1 VWPRRTT
8 PVLAAAGLALL
19 IVAPFLFYP
28 LFLIKAICFCLFA
41 CAFKLSMGTAG
52 LLSFGH
58 AAFFGGAAYVA
69 AHAAKVWGFPF
80 ELAVLAGAASGALLG
95 FAFGAISI
103 RRHGIY
109 FAMITLALAQLVYFV
124 ALQAPFTHSEDGI
137 QGVPRGYLFG
147 IVDLSDKYA
156 MYYTTAAIFVAG
168 YLLIVRIIHSPFGKV
183 LDAIREDPART
194 LSLGYD
200 INRFRLLAFVLSAA
214 LSGLAGATKAIAF
227 QFASLTDVHWAT
239 SGDVILMALL
249 GGIGTTFGPVVG
261 AVVIVSLDEFLAE
274 SGLPIQPI
282 IGTIFVLCILLF
294 RNGIVG
300 TLERWVKPGIAQ
312 RADPVA
318 T

>member
-1 VWPRRTT
+1 V
-8 PVLAAAGLALL
+8 GLA
-19 IVAPFLFYP
+19 
-28 LFLIKAICFCLFA
+28 
-41 CAFKLSMGTAG
+41 
-52 LLSFGH
+52 FG
-58 AAFFGGAAYVA
+58 V
-69 AHAAKVWGFPF
+69 
-80 ELAVLAGAASGALLG
+80 
-95 FAFGAISI
+95 ISI

-109 FAMITLALAQLVYFV
+109 FAMITLALAQLIYFV

-137 QGVPRGYLFG
+137 QGVPRGHLFG
-147 IVDLSDKYA
+147 LVDLSGTFA
-156 MYYTTAAIFVAG
+156 MYYTSAAIFIAG

-183 LDAIREDPART
+183 LDAIRDDPARA

-200 INRFRLLAFVLSAA
+200 IDRFRLLAFVLSAA
-214 LSGLAGATKAIAF
+214 LSGIAGATKAIAF

-249 GGIGTTFGPVVG
+249 GGLGTTFGPVVG

-300 TLERWVKPGIAQ
+300 TLERWLTSAAPPQKGTV
-312 RADPVA
+312 
-318 T
+318 TT

>member
-1 VWPRRTT
+1 VHGRQMTLW
-8 PVLAAAGLALL
+8 LATAGLAFLL
-19 IVAPFLFYP
+19 VAPYLFYP
-28 LFLIKAICFCLFA
+28 LFLIKVLCFCLFA
-41 CAFKLSMGTAG
+41 CAFKLAMGTAG

-58 AAFFGGAAYVA
+58 AAFFGGGAYVA

-80 ELAVLAGAASGALLG
+80 ELAVLAGIGSGALLG
-95 FAFGAISI
+95 LAFGVISI

-109 FAMITLALAQLVYFV
+109 FAMITLALAQLVYFL

-147 IVDLSDKYA
+147 LVDLSGTYA
-156 MYYTTAAIFVAG
+156 MYYTSAAIFVAG

-183 LDAIREDPART
+183 LDAIREDPARA

-200 INRFRLLAFVLSAA
+200 IDRFRLVAFVLSAA

-249 GGIGTTFGPVVG
+249 GGLGTTFGPVVG

-294 RNGIVG
+294 RDGIVG
-300 TLERWVKPGIAQ
+300 TLERWTQPMPK
-312 RADPVA
+312 RADAVG

>member
-1 VWPRRTT
+1 MQDRRTR
-8 PVLAAAGLALL
+8 LALAVTGVL
-19 IVAPFLFYP
+19 VILTAPHLFYP
-28 LFLIKAICFCLFA
+28 LFLIKVICFALFA
-41 CAFKLSMGTAG
+41 CAFKLAMGTAG

-80 ELAVLAGAASGALLG
+80 ELAVLAGAASAALLG
-95 FAFGAISI
+95 LAFGVISI

-147 IVDLSDKYA
+147 LIDLAGMHA
-156 MYYTTAAIFVAG
+156 MYYTSAAIFVAG
-168 YLLIVRIIHSPFGKV
+168 YLIIARIIHSPFGKV
-183 LDAIREDPART
+183 LDAIREDPARA

-200 INRFRLLAFVLSAA
+200 IDRFRLLAFVLSAA

-249 GGIGTTFGPVVG
+249 GGIGT
-261 AVVIVSLDEFLAE
+261 IVRT
-274 SGLPIQPI
+274 GCRRHRHRQP
-282 IGTIFVLCILLF
+282 
-294 RNGIVG
+294 R
-300 TLERWVKPGIAQ
+300 
-312 RADPVA
+312 
-318 T
+318 

>member
-1 VWPRRTT
+1 MQSRRTT
-8 PVLAAAGLALL
+8 LWLAAAGLAFLL
-19 IVAPFLFYP
+19 VAPYLFYP
-28 LFLIKAICFCLFA
+28 LFLIKVLCFCLFA
-41 CAFKLSMGTAG
+41 CAFKLAMGTAG

-58 AAFFGGAAYVA
+58 AAFFGGAAYAA

-80 ELAVLAGAASGALLG
+80 ELAVLAGIGSGAFLG
-95 FAFGAISI
+95 LAFGVISI

-147 IVDLSDKYA
+147 LVDLSGTYA
-156 MYYTTAAIFVAG
+156 MYYTSAAIFVAG

-183 LDAIREDPART
+183 LDAIRGDPTRA

-200 INRFRLLAFVLSAA
+200 IDRFRLVAFVLSAA
-214 LSGLAGATKAIAF
+214 LAGLAGATKAIAF

-249 GGIGTTFGPVVG
+249 GGLGTTFGPVVG

-294 RNGIVG
+294 RDGIVG
-300 TLERWVKPGIAQ
+300 TLERWTQPMPK
-312 RADPVA
+312 RADAVG